1 VTLLYEPTN
10 RITSQLQWRFYSSR
24 FDNDYSSYSPVRT
37 TLAGYGIVDIA
48 ITYKAS
54 DSLDLFTRVDNLFD
68 QEYEEVLG
76 YGTMGCAAYGGVKV
90 KI

>member
-1 VTLLYEPTN
+1 MTPT
-10 RITSQLQWRFYSSR
+10 
-24 FDNDYSSYSPVRT
+24 RT

-54 DSLDLFTRVDNLFD
+54 DTVDLFTRVDNLFD

-76 YGTMGCAAYGGVKV
+76 YGTMGCAAYGGVKLT
-90 KI
+90 I